1 MTCSRL
7 TLLVLCTIFLRTCAI
22 SDNSSKLEPKSAALY
37 DPSDEVA
44 LRGYAGFEALYFYRN
59 QVQSISVIGPPGYRA
74 KPVIGPVLVWY
85 GSS

>member
-7 TLLVLCTIFLRTCAI
+7 TLLVLCTIFLRTCAK

-44 LRGYAGFEALYFYRN
+44 LRGYAGFEALYFSRN
-59 QVQSISVIGPPGYRA
+59 QVRATLSVCILFINCFENYM
-74 KPVIGPVLVWY
+74 VSHIL
-85 GSS
+85 

>member
-7 TLLVLCTIFLRTCAI
+7 TLLVLCTVFLITFA
-22 SDNSSKLEPKSAALY
+22 NSQNSTSEPKSAALY

-59 QVQSISVIGPPGYRA
+59 QVRA
-74 KPVIGPVLVWY
+74 NAYNVDSTQLI
-85 GSS
+85 